1 VEYKRTASY
10 HPTNTVIAQCT
21 EDANPVYTVIRSRR
35 RTVAIQITA
44 EGQVLVRCPNRMP
57 AQAVDAFVREKA
69 DWIQKNLERNAAFPR
84 PEPFSKAEIQA
95 FAIRTRELLDRRL
108 PLLARKIGVTYHR
121 VTVRSQRTRWGSCSS
136 KGNLSFNCLLMLA
149 PEHVR
154 DYVAVHELCHLRQ
167 MDHSPAFWRL
177 VERLLPDY
185 AKSRQW
191 LKEQGA
197 ALMSRLK

>member
-136 KGNLSFNCLLMLA
+136 KGNLNFNCLLCLVP
-149 PEHVR
+149 PEVF
-154 DYVAVHELCHLRQ
+154 DYVVIHELCHIKE
-167 MDHSPAFWRL
+167 MNHSARFWTE
-177 VERLLPDY
+177 VEKHQPQYKTHRT
-185 AKSRQW
+185 W
-191 LKEQGA
+191 LKEQGS
-197 ALMSRLK
+197 ALIRRL